1 MIKQRVDEFV
11 QTELREYAIYDNKR
25 SIPSVVDGLKT
36 SQRKIIHTVFQT
48 LKEGVAI
55 KTVSLGSAS
64 SNLTHYAHSEDSITD
79 AVIGLAKDYAGS
91 NNYPL
96 LLKDGQ
102 FGTAQNNLSASPRY
116 IHVKRDKRLD
126 EMFDA
131 DDREIIEYLQ
141 YDGDDI
147 EPLFFLP
154 KLPILVINGSRGIGN
169 GYATTILPRKISDV
183 VDYIRHKVTGKG
195 VAPALLPHFN
205 GFTGEIVKLG
215 ERSFAIKGIFQRINL
230 TQTVITDLPPD
241 SAYQYEKYK
250 ENTLLKLLEARKIN
264 SIDNESNSRN
274 GWKIIINHPREFGRL
289 TDAKMMEALNLTKR
303 SSETLVA
310 WGFDK
315 KLKTFDRVEEI
326 VDYWIENR
334 LLWLDARKKH
344 RLSKMDVQLAWLEN
358 LIALTRYWIEHPDI
372 LKKKRPQ
379 IVEELNAICTDPE
392 AIKRFLSS
400 EILSLTEERIQKSL
414 TECDKIRKEYQTLLA
429 KQPSDILLDD
439 LKSELFK

>member
-1 MIKQRVDEFV
+1 M
-11 QTELREYAIYDNKR
+11 
-25 SIPSVVDGLKT
+25 
-36 SQRKIIHTVFQT
+36 
-48 LKEGVAI
+48 
-55 KTVSLGSAS
+55 
-64 SNLTHYAHSEDSITD
+64 
-79 AVIGLAKDYAGS
+79 
-91 NNYPL
+91 
-96 LLKDGQ
+96 
-102 FGTAQNNLSASPRY
+102 
-116 IHVKRDKRLD
+116 
-126 EMFDA
+126 
-131 DDREIIEYLQ
+131 
-141 YDGDDI
+141 
-147 EPLFFLP
+147 
-154 KLPILVINGSRGIGN
+154 INGSRGIGN

-183 VDYIRHKVTGKG
+183 VDYIRHKITGKG
-195 VAPALLPHFN
+195 TAPALLPHFN

-215 ERSFAIKGIFQRINL
+215 ERSFAIKGVFQRINL
-230 TQTVITDLPPD
+230 TQTIITDLPPD

-250 ENTLLKLLEARKIN
+250 EGTLLKLLEARKIN

-289 TDAKMMEALNLTKR
+289 TDAKMMAALNLTKR

-334 LLWLDARKKH
+334 LLWLDVRKKH
-344 RLSKMDVQLAWLEN
+344 QLSKMDVQLAWLEN

-372 LKKKRPQ
+372 LKKKRPK
-379 IVEELNAICTDPE
+379 IVEELNTICTDPE